1 MMTVSKKLPLALSVI
16 GLGALAASAE
26 IKINDNLSTAGFV
39 DMSLS
44 GAKADKKDGT
54 LNGELD
60 QYELDFMYKFGFFSA
75 RADLNGGPGAGG
87 GNSTVF
93 IEQAFITSTL
103 TNSLSL
109 SFGKFLSCTGF
120 EAAEPTGMY
129 QFSYSKNM
137 DATSPTGKIYGG
149 YQNGVNLNF
158 STPTFGIY
166 AAVVSDLWDGNETGF
181 AKTPGGEFQVSLMPV
196 EGVTVKAAYAFQS
209 YGEVAD
215 SLSYQGFAN
224 VWAQYAKGPLTAAAE
239 FNYLMSWAHDYG
251 TPAAP
256 AVRDDLTGMGW
267 LAMVNYKF
275 TDKFAAT
282 LRYSATTLD
291 DEISSTDDM
300 GSEVTVS
307 PSIAISPNWLA
318 LAEVKIEFG
327 TVEQTDYALETT
339 YSF

>member
-1 MMTVSKKLPLALSVI
+1 M
-16 GLGALAASAE
+16 AASAE

-44 GAKADKKDGT
+44 GAKAEDVDAT
-54 LNGELD
+54 LGGQLD

-75 RADLNGGPGAGG
+75 RADVNAMGPT
-87 GNSTVF
+87 GNVA

-103 TNSLSL
+103 TNTLSL

-129 QFSYSKNM
+129 QYSYSKNM
-137 DATSPTGKIYGG
+137 DKTSPTGAIYGG
-149 YQNGVNLNF
+149 YQNGINLNF

-166 AAVVSDLWDGNETGF
+166 AAAVSDVWEGAETEYM
-181 AKTPGGEFQVSLMPV
+181 KTPGGEFQLSLMPV
-196 EGVTVKAAYAFQS
+196 EGVTIKAAYAFQS

-215 SLSYQGFAN
+215 SLSYQGLAN
-224 VWAQYAKGPLTAAAE
+224 AWAQYAKGPLTVAAE
-239 FNYLMSWAHDYG
+239 FNYLMSWAHTYG
-251 TPAAP
+251 TGVN
-256 AVRDDLTGMGW
+256 AVTKDNLTGMGW
-267 LAMVNYKF
+267 LAMANYKF

-291 DEISSTDDM
+291 DEDSSTDDM

-339 YSF
+339 FSF

>member
-1 MMTVSKKLPLALSVI
+1 MMTASKKLPLALTVL
-16 GLGALAASAE
+16 GLGASAAMAE

-39 DMSLS
+39 DMSLNGYAPDS
-44 GAKADKKDGT
+44 GDAT

-75 RADLNGGPGAGG
+75 RADVNAIGPTG
-87 GNSTVF
+87 SVV

-129 QFSYSKNM
+129 QYSYSKNM
-137 DATSPTGKIYGG
+137 DPTSPTGMIYGG
-149 YQNGVNLNF
+149 YQNGINLNF

-166 AAVVSDLWDGNETGF
+166 AAAVSDVWNGGETEYM
-181 AKTPGGEFQVSLMPV
+181 KTPGGEFQLSLMPV
-196 EGVTVKAAYAFQS
+196 DGVTIKAAYALQM
-209 YGEVAD
+209 YDAD
-215 SLSYQGFAN
+215 AGSDEYQGLAN
-224 VWAQYAKGPLTAAAE
+224 VWAQYSKGAITAAAE
-239 FNYLMSWAHDYG
+239 FNYLMSWAHTYG
-251 TPAAP
+251 SGAT
-256 AVRDDLTGMGW
+256 AVTKDDLTGMGW

-275 TDKFAAT
+275 TDKFAGT

-291 DEISSTDDM
+291 DEDSSTDDM

-307 PSIAISPNWLA
+307 PSFAISPNWLA

-327 TVEQTDYALETT
+327 TVEKTDYAIETT

>member
-1 MMTVSKKLPLALSVI
+1 MMIVSKKLPLALSVL
-16 GLGALAASAE
+16 GLGAMAASAE

-44 GAKADKKDGT
+44 GAKAEDVDAT
-54 LNGELD
+54 LGGQLD

-75 RADLNGGPGAGG
+75 RADVNAMGPT
-87 GNSTVF
+87 GNVA

-103 TNSLSL
+103 TNTLSL

-129 QFSYSKNM
+129 QYSYSKNM
-137 DATSPTGKIYGG
+137 DKTSPTGAIYGG
-149 YQNGVNLNF
+149 YQNGINLNF

-166 AAVVSDLWDGNETGF
+166 AAAVSDVWEGAETEYM
-181 AKTPGGEFQVSLMPV
+181 KTPGGEFQLSLMPV
-196 EGVTVKAAYAFQS
+196 EGVTIKAAYAFQS

-215 SLSYQGFAN
+215 SLSYQGLAN
-224 VWAQYAKGPLTAAAE
+224 AWAQYAKGPLTVAAE
-239 FNYLMSWAHDYG
+239 FNYLMSWAHTYG
-251 TPAAP
+251 TGVN
-256 AVRDDLTGMGW
+256 AVTKDNLTGMGW
-267 LAMVNYKF
+267 LAMANYKC

-291 DEISSTDDM
+291 DEDSSTDDM

-339 YSF
+339 FSF

>member
-1 MMTVSKKLPLALSVI
+1 MIASKKLPLALTVLGMGASV
-16 GLGALAASAE
+16 SMAE

-39 DMSLS
+39 DMALH
-44 GAKADKKDGT
+44 GAKADNVDAT
-54 LNGELD
+54 LDGELD

-75 RADLNGGPGAGG
+75 RADVNALGPT
-87 GNSTVF
+87 GNVA

-129 QFSYSKNM
+129 QYSYSKNM
-137 DATSPTGKIYGG
+137 DPTSPTGMMYGG
-149 YQNGVNLNF
+149 YQNGINLNF

-166 AAVVSDLWDGNETGF
+166 VSAVSDVWNGAETEYM
-181 AKTPGGEFQVSLMPV
+181 KTPGGEFQLSLMPV
-196 EGVTVKAAYAFQS
+196 EGVTVKAAYALQMYDADAGTDEFQ
-209 YGEVAD
+209 G
-215 SLSYQGFAN
+215 LAN
-224 VWAQYAKGPLTAAAE
+224 VWAQYSKGAITAAAE
-239 FNYLMSWAHDYG
+239 FNYLMSWAKNVG
-251 TPAAP
+251 TAAAP
-256 AVRDDLTGMGW
+256 LVKDDLTGMGW

-275 TDKFAAT
+275 TDKFAGT

-291 DEISSTDDM
+291 DEIDATDDM

-307 PSIAISPNWLA
+307 PSFAISPNWLA

-327 TVEQTDYALETT
+327 TVEQTDYAIETT